1 LPATAVAAASRTA
14 AVFDR
19 LATAEATAL
28 ILEANQPGRSS
39 ADVQSVF
46 VDHALA
52 LGFASEAQGLFADS
66 LSNSECAG

>member
-1 LPATAVAAASRTA
+1 
-14 AVFDR
+14 